1 VQPDGEPG
9 TELVVHYTRGLL
21 RLAQGRHEH
30 ALGALRAAE
39 RMQAL
44 LAGEHAF
51 AAATR
56 ARVIQTQARLGEL
69 DAARATLA
77 DITAEERVTSDIR
90 MAVAVIH
97 LAERDPERAIDVLAP
112 AIEGLAPCIHRSSA
126 TTEAQLLDAVARE
139 QFGDE
144 RAAEASVERALE
156 LAEPEGI
163 VLPFILG
170 RVRDI
175 LERLPRHRTAH
186 ATLRQAILDVMSGSA
201 PRDTGKPAQLLD
213 ELSDA
218 ELRVVRYLPSNL
230 RAPEIAAELCVSTN
244 TVRTHLRHIYAKLG
258 AHGRA
263 EAVGRARQ
271 LGLLAPSLR
280 RD

>member
-1 VQPDGEPG
+1 MP
-9 TELVVHYTRGLL
+9 
-21 RLAQGRHEH
+21 
-30 ALGALRAAE
+30 
-39 RMQAL
+39 AL

-56 ARVIQTQARLGEL
+56 ARAIQAPTRLGQL
-69 DAARATLA
+69 DAARAALA
-77 DITAEERVTSDIR
+77 EVAAEERDTSAMR
-90 MAVAVIH
+90 MVAAVLH
-97 LAERDPERAIDVLAP
+97 LAERDPEQAIDVLAP
-112 AIEGLAPCIHRSSA
+112 VIGGLAPCIHRSSA
-126 TTEAQLLDAVARE
+126 ATEAQLLDAVARE

-144 RAAEASVERALE
+144 RAAEASVEQALE

-163 VLPFILG
+163 ILPFILV
-170 RVRDI
+170 RVQHI

-186 ATLRQAILDVMSGSA
+186 ATLRRTILDVMSGSA
-201 PRDTGKPAQLLD
+201 PRAAGQPAELLD

-218 ELRVVRYLPSNL
+218 ELRVVRYLTSNL
-230 RAPEIAAELCVSTN
+230 RAPEIAAELYVSTN

-263 EAVGRARQ
+263 EAVSKARQ